1 MMNTRNTGRYLIRQS
16 INTDEWQTFDL
27 WGHSTLQVSTRSTET
42 MEEQISLTK
51 HLIQTGFLDRG
62 VVEVS
67 EETFR
72 VVAKFPLLKK

>member
-1 MMNTRNTGRYLIRQS
+1 MNTRNIGRYLIRQS

-27 WGHSTLQVSTRSTET
+27 WAHSPLQVSTRSTET
-42 MEEQISLTK
+42 MEEQVELTK
-51 HLIQTGFLDRG
+51 DLIRTGFLERG

-72 VVAKFPLLKK
+72 VVAKFPRLLK